1 MKKTLISSIALLSM
15 FSFANAEDI
24 SITTTAAVAAP
35 AVVTTGDVTIDT
47 QIRTL
52 HKEMEAKIKALR
64 DEYQIK
70 IKAII
75 GDKKPVMVRP
85 DGSTTTV
92 KEIRK
97 DVKEIRKEYQE
108 DKKELRAD
116 MRAQISASGTPF
128 NVPERA
134 FNFFRN
140 LFGPRE

>member
-1 MKKTLISSIALLSM
+1 MKKTLISSIALFSM
-15 FSFANAEDI
+15 FSFANAQDVAV
-24 SITTTAAVAAP
+24 TTSASVAVP
-35 AVVTTGDVTIDT
+35 PIVTTGDVTIDN

-64 DEYQIK
+64 DEYQVK

-75 GDKKPVMVRP
+75 GDKKPVIVRP

-92 KEIRK
+92 KEVRK
-97 DVKEIRKEYQE
+97 EVKEIRKEYQE